1 MPRRWL
7 CLEGSQRKLVHP
19 CYLPSPAE
27 LMSSIS
33 ISRGRSHSM
42 QRHCAN
48 CFQVAWPAFS
58 SRSRSTET
66 FSLWSVTPAKPL
78 RTAVGRKCWE
88 AESSQSRR
96 WLRNSTSWGRMLATA
111 PSRLKSSFWSVGWGD
126 ESRKGSN
133 GHGSE
138 RCSPTQSLLL
148 SRICS
153 TPLVHP
159 AIPICLVAN
168 PSPDTRRCK
177 DCCVCLLCCTAMDE
191 SKQHESGSP
200 DAAREKLL
208 CCTEAVAICQIQHH
222 KHLLLVAASL
232 GGPGTLRVRYF
243 PPPRAHKATPAT
255 HFVGMSNT
263 FLHW

>member
-1 MPRRWL
+1 
-7 CLEGSQRKLVHP
+7 
-19 CYLPSPAE
+19 
-27 LMSSIS
+27 
-33 ISRGRSHSM
+33 
-42 QRHCAN
+42 
-48 CFQVAWPAFS
+48 
-58 SRSRSTET
+58 
-66 FSLWSVTPAKPL
+66 
-78 RTAVGRKCWE
+78 
-88 AESSQSRR
+88 
-96 WLRNSTSWGRMLATA
+96 MLATA

-168 PSPDTRRCK
+168 PSPDTRQCK
-177 DCCVCLLCCTAMDE
+177 DCCVCQLCCTAMDE